1 MLINGPSANIKCN
14 SDKNYVSFDQ
24 VHNSKYLECETVW
37 IFLKLLCS
45 FSICMTSVLRKYL
58 NFYYLSYCLVFYFV
72 LLVLIIE

>member
-1 MLINGPSANIKCN
+1 MLIDGPSASIKCN

-24 VHNSKYLECETVW
+24 VHNSKCLECEIVW

-58 NFYYLSYCLVFYFV
+58 TFV
-72 LLVLIIE
+72 LSQLLPCVLLCIISAYN

>member
-1 MLINGPSANIKCN
+1 MLIDGPSASIKCN

-58 NFYYLSYCLVFYFV
+58 NFVLSQLLPCV
-72 LLVLIIE
+72 LLCIISAYN

>member
-1 MLINGPSANIKCN
+1 MLIDGPSANIKCN

-58 NFYYLSYCLVFYFV
+58 KFV
-72 LLVLIIE
+72 LSQLLPCVLLCIISAYN